1 MLDHE
6 EGRSEGAEGRRFEGC
21 WERGEPRTGLGEDP
35 QPPSAQSSGRDQGR
49 VERIAG
55 GILVHGCERGRDRE
69 GRKEQDI
76 SGEAQSSYFQP
87 SRPVLLS
94 IRWRL
99 RIGEHEEDAPTAQV
113 HHRSPAGPEVSGLCA
128 PALSSYPL
136 AKRLPLLLSL
146 LSPRT
151 TRRCDVCCLQEF
163 WFNDYLRDLYQEELG
178 HLYSINSLQRT
189 RSEDGVAIL
198 MLKEKF
204 HIVNQH
210 DIYFREHS
218 NFGHDR
224 VALVV
229 LAQLAN
235 VMTKEV
241 AAASVGDGGGER
253 PSASAKGTCSPPIA
267 IVTSHLTYPHNKLDE
282 ISRLEQSKVMV
293 GKTREFI
300 ENSCPS
306 GTPVIIAGDFNGI
319 SEDQVCGQMRSSGYL
334 DAFSQAT
341 GIHHSSERI
350 THCDHRKEQKGV
362 DYIWV
367 SSAEGNAAP
376 IGAGERAKAEGSQG
390 AAADPGKG
398 GRRDAGAQSRRNML
412 PFDETAGIE
421 LCAMEAYLL
430 PRDIPCNTK
439 MHRPKFG
446 DFRAPDKA
454 AREGG
459 EESLKTAKLTLNS
472 YDSYNNVEDPSFAGD
487 LDWRSWCNMSDHRPM
502 VVHFDMYGS

>member
-1 MLDHE
+1 MGRTPNPLLHRALD
-6 EGRSEGAEGRRFEGC
+6 A
-21 WERGEPRTGLGEDP
+21 TK
-35 QPPSAQSSGRDQGR
+35 AASSGSRGGSSFTDASEEETGKGEKSKTFLGRLKVLTFNLLAPCYFRSDGVYESASMRKTLRRHRCIIEVLRDQ
-49 VERIAG
+49 
-55 GILVHGCERGRDRE
+55 
-69 GRKEQDI
+69 
-76 SGEAQSSYFQP
+76 
-87 SRPVLLS
+87 
-94 IRWRL
+94 
-99 RIGEHEEDAPTAQV
+99 
-113 HHRSPAGPEVSGLCA
+113 
-128 PALSSYPL
+128 
-136 AKRLPLLLSL
+136 
-146 LSPRT
+146 
-151 TRRCDVCCLQEF
+151 RCDVCCLQEF

-204 HIVNQH
+204 HIVNKH

-446 DFRAPDKA
+446 DFRAPGKA

-472 YDSYNNVEDPSFAGD
+472 YDSYDNVEDPSFAGD